1 MPDPLESSRMHAAVH
16 HIAFV
21 LGLLAA
27 LAAVPL
33 FIELLVLSL
42 AAFVSPPV
50 PPLQQKLES
59 ARLAAVVPAHNEEKL
74 VGDCVRSLLA
84 SDPAA
89 TVFVVAHNCDDAT
102 ALRAQ
107 DAGATPLVLNDGLG
121 GKGRALHFG
130 FTHALASGAKAVVV
144 VDADSVVTPNLLPA
158 LAARFAAGASALQCR
173 YQVSGASTPR
183 TRLAALAFLGMNVLR
198 PRGRHRLGLSCGIF
212 GNGFALA
219 AETLRHVPYT
229 ANSLVE
235 DLEYHLHLLRA
246 GLHVDFVDEAA
257 VLGEMPEASAA
268 AATQRAR
275 WEGGRI
281 LMRRQWAGSLALQVI
296 SGRLQMLEPL
306 LDLLAFPLATE
317 AALLAAALALGAVC
331 HSAVLEGF
339 SALGLLTLVL
349 YVAVAASLAP
359 QPAESLRAV
368 AAAPAFLFWKIL
380 QIPRTRRAA
389 RADAAWVRTGR
400 N

>member
-1 MPDPLESSRMHAAVH
+1 
-16 HIAFV
+16 
-21 LGLLAA
+21 
-27 LAAVPL
+27 
-33 FIELLVLSL
+33 
-42 AAFVSPPV
+42 
-50 PPLQQKLES
+50 
-59 ARLAAVVPAHNEEKL
+59 
-74 VGDCVRSLLA
+74 
-84 SDPAA
+84 
-89 TVFVVAHNCDDAT
+89 
-102 ALRAQ
+102 
-107 DAGATPLVLNDGLG
+107 
-121 GKGRALHFG
+121 
-130 FTHALASGAKAVVV
+130 
-144 VDADSVVTPNLLPA
+144 
-158 LAARFAAGASALQCR
+158 
-173 YQVSGASTPR
+173 
-183 TRLAALAFLGMNVLR
+183 MNVLR